1 MEATKPKREK
11 LTIGLLLIST
21 GQYDQFLQPLIE
33 SVNRH
38 FFPGD
43 DVVIYLFGDKPVYN
57 FKLPARISI
66 IVTQI
71 KHEPWPASTLFRYK
85 HFDNASK
92 KIGICDYVFYSDA
105 DMMIVGDVTDEIL
118 FKDGDKADIIVTR
131 HPGFWN
137 NSDWGSHNCS
147 EWSKAYLRPDE
158 RHRYVAGGFQ
168 GGKTDRFL
176 EMVEVLAHNIDDD
189 YNRGVIAEH
198 NDENH
203 INWFVNKHVYQFLS
217 HWVVKDLSPA
227 YCMIPEQEAR
237 VQFGLTDI
245 NPIIYAL
252 TKNHEELRKH

>member
-1 MEATKPKREK
+1 MENKPKREK

-21 GQYDQFLQPLIE
+21 GQYDQFLQPLID

-38 FFPGD
+38 FFPD
-43 DVVIYLFGDKPVYN
+43 DDIIIYLFGDKEKYS

-71 KHEPWPASTLFRYK
+71 KHEPWPAGTLFRYK
-85 HFDNASK
+85 HFDNASRK
-92 KIGICDYVFYSDA
+92 MEFTNYLFYLDA
-105 DMMIVGDVTDEIL
+105 DMILVGDVTDEIL

-131 HPGFWN
+131 HPGFYN

-168 GGKTDRFL
+168 GGETGRFL
-176 EMVEVLAHNIDDD
+176 EMVEILAHNIDDD
-189 YNRGVIAEH
+189 YKRGVIAEH

-203 INWFVNKHVYQFLS
+203 INWFVNKHVNQHFTN
-217 HWVVKDLSPA
+217 WVVKDLTPS
-227 YCMIPEQEAR
+227 YCMVQGTEAR
-237 VQFGLTDI
+237 EQFGLMNLD
-245 NPIIYAL
+245 PIIIAID
-252 TKNHEELRKH
+252 KNHEELRKH